1 MKNSTT
7 YNGGVGSVPEGGIPK
22 ISVVP
27 DKLLAKLQT
36 LAEESDSA
44 EEENDSE
51 VLAPSSPANLFC
63 QL

>member
-1 MKNSTT
+1 MKEFCQSR
-7 YNGGVGSVPEGGIPK
+7 SVPEGGIPK

-36 LAEESDSA
+36 LPEESDSA

-51 VLAPSSPANLFC
+51 VLVRSSPANLFC